1 MALPRRR
8 RERSPIAMTILAG
21 VLFVAVSFAAPPAMA
36 QTEAAAPA
44 PVEHVAEEG
53 GPFARATAF
62 LVDFQRHANAEVS
75 FHMNAIER
83 GDDLVAFLLALA
95 VAFAYGAVHALGPG
109 HGKFVIVSYFLAREA
124 RLMRGVVMAVQIAI
138 VHVIAAVVIVWLAD
152 IVLER
157 GFGLGLS
164 DVPGVRAASFLIIV
178 GIGVYM
184 LYQAVRASLRAR
196 ARGRG
201 HGHAHDRC
209 HGRGHGHSHGHG
221 HDHGHSHGLGS
232 KAEGGLLAL
241 AAGMVPC
248 PGAVLIMLYAVAND
262 MIVPGSLLVASMS
275 LGIGSSICVLG
286 VGAIL
291 ARRAAI
297 RVMERSGG
305 GAVAALRHG
314 MNYAGAGLVTLIGL
328 VSFVAFLDAS
338 HG

>member
-8 RERSPIAMTILAG
+8 RKRSPIAMTILAS

-36 QTEAAAPA
+36 QTEAARPA
-44 PVEHVAEEG
+44 PVENVAEEG

-62 LVDFQRHANAEVS
+62 LVDFQRRANAEVS

-109 HGKFVIVSYFLAREA
+109 HGKFVIASYFLAREA